1 MSLAILD
8 NSVLR
13 ALYHLSL
20 FEKLNLLYQRVLIP
34 ESVQR
39 EFLAVSDILEQ
50 TRRFQFLT
58 YALHEHRHWFQVCRE
73 HDTSLMRIL
82 MAERTEG
89 GHQLDE
95 GEAEALSQNS
105 VLGNIADVLLDE
117 RRGRRYASCANI
129 QHHGVLH
136 ILAVLDVRLRACD
149 YFQSVDS
156 LVKVH
161 GVFLS
166 ADVVKRVHV
175 KVMQDWT

>member
-1 MSLAILD
+1 VSLAILD
-8 NSVLR
+8 NSVIR

-39 EFLAVSDILEQ
+39 EFLAVSDPFEQ
-50 TRRFQFLT
+50 TRRFRFLT
-58 YALHEHRHWFQVCRE
+58 YALDEHRRWFQVCRE
-73 HDTSLMRIL
+73 HDTSLMKIL
-82 MAERTEG
+82 MAARAAG

-117 RRGRRYASCANI
+117 RRGRKYASTANI
-129 QHHGVLH
+129 PHHGVLH

-149 YFQSVDS
+149 YFQVVDA
-156 LVKVH
+156 LVNTH
-161 GVFLS
+161 GVFFS
-166 ADVVKRVHV
+166 SNVIEYVHAKVK
-175 KVMQDWT
+175 KDWA